1 MTGYPSSPSVH
12 RSWGFSLRTQLDN
25 RGWERWATLGSGA
38 AAVGIPTLELDWM
51 HLVTRDLTHPWT
63 EMHGSMLESTQHRG
77 AKKTADAGA
86 QCCIWCL
93 LDQSSW
99 SITGGEQS
107 TCRWTDEI
115 SWKHAETSCI
125 ALRCPLIILDSFY
138 TWSLINPLGCQI
150 GLVHLICNTT
160 STLFFVMLSL
170 PVAPFDCVQAQVL
183 IASWFRGHLTRMGGF
198 FM

>member
-38 AAVGIPTLELDWM
+38 AAVGIPTLAPGDSWP
-51 HLVTRDLTHPWT
+51 HP
-63 EMHGSMLESTQHRG
+63 SMNWDAWL
-77 AKKTADAGA
+77 DAGEHA
-86 QCCIWCL
+86 PSRCKKNGGCRCSVLHLMPVGSVIMVNNR
-93 LDQSSW
+93 
-99 SITGGEQS
+99 GGEQS
-107 TCRWTDEI
+107 TCKWTDEI
-115 SWKHAETSCI
+115 SWKHEETSCI
-125 ALRCPLIILDSFY
+125 ALRCPLIIRDRFLY
-138 TWSLINPLGCQI
+138 LIAHQSTRLPNW
-150 GLVHLICNTT
+150 LVCDTT
-160 STLFFVMLSL
+160 STLFFVMVSL